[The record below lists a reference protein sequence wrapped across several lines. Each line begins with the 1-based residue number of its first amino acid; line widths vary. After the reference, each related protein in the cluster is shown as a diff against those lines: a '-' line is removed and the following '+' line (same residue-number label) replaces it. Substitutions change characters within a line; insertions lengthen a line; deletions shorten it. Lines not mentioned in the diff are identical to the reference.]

1 MFPIRDTNR
10 SDTFPIVNWMI
21 IVINA
26 SIFIIQIRLPR
37 ETVEI
42 IFNTFGVI
50 PIRFIEL
57 HLLAPISLFSSQ
69 FLHGGWLHIIRNLWI
84 LYIFGDNV
92 EDRMGHL
99 QYLVFYLITGIA
111 GGLLQVVTQPFSIT
125 PMIGASGAISGVL
138 GAYILFFPRARVLT
152 FIPIFIL
159 PWLVEIPAVIFLG
172 IWFLSQFVNV
182 INEASA
188 IINSGVAY
196 WAHLGGF
203 GAGFILAQRYRKT
216 SNDLD
221 GSGFNY

>member
-1 MFPIRDTNR
+1 MFPIRDTNK
-10 SDTFPIVNWMI
+10 SNTFPIVNWI
-21 IVINA
+21 IIIINA
-26 SIFIIQIRLPR
+26 SIFLFQIRLPR
-37 ETVEI
+37 ETVAI
-42 IFNTFGVI
+42 IFDTFGVV
-50 PIRFIEL
+50 PYRFTEL

-69 FLHGGWLHIIRNLWI
+69 FLHGGWLHIIRNLCI

-99 QYLVFYLITGIA
+99 QYLVFYLTTGII
-111 GGLLQVVTQPFSIT
+111 GGVLQVITQPFSTI

-152 FIPIFIL
+152 FVPIFIL

-172 IWFLSQFVNV
+172 VWFLSQFVSV

-188 IINSGVAY
+188 VISSGVAY

-203 GAGFILAQRYRKT
+203 GAGFLLARRIRKM
-216 SNDLD
+216 N
-221 GSGFNY
+221 GIYFNNYN

>member
-1 MFPIRDTNR
+1 MFPIRDTNK
-10 SDTFPIVNWMI
+10 SSTFPIVNWMI
-21 IVINA
+21 IIINA
-26 SIFIIQIRLPR
+26 GIFIIQVRLPR

-50 PIRFIEL
+50 PIRFVEF
-57 HLLAPISLFSSQ
+57 HPLAPISLFSSQ

-92 EDRMGHL
+92 EDRIGHI
-99 QYLVFYLITGIA
+99 QYLVFYIITGIA
-111 GGLLQVVTQPFSIT
+111 GGLLQVVIQPFSNT

-138 GAYILFFPRARVLT
+138 GAYIFFFPRARVLT
-152 FIPIFIL
+152 FVPIFIL

-182 INEASA
+182 INEAST
-188 IINSGVAY
+188 IVNSGIAY

-203 GAGFILAQRYRKT
+203 GAGFILARRFKQTRDNRY
-216 SNDLD
+216 
-221 GSGFNY
+221 GSGYNY

>member
-50 PIRFIEL
+50 PIRFVEF
-57 HLLAPISLFSSQ
+57 HPLAPISLFSSQ

-152 FIPIFIL
+152 FVPIFIL

>member
-10 SDTFPIVNWMI
+10 SHTFPIVNWMI
-21 IVINA
+21 IIINA
-26 SIFIIQIRLPR
+26 SIFIIQVRLPN

-50 PIRFIEL
+50 PIRFVEF
-57 HLLAPISLFSSQ
+57 HPLALISLFSSQ

-92 EDRMGHL
+92 EDRIGHI
-99 QYLVFYLITGIA
+99 QYLVFYIITGIA
-111 GGLLQVVTQPFSIT
+111 GGLLQVVTQPFSNT

-138 GAYILFFPRARVLT
+138 GAYIFFFPRARVLT
-152 FIPIFIL
+152 FVPIFIL

-182 INEASA
+182 INEAST
-188 IINSGVAY
+188 IVNSGIAY

-203 GAGFILAQRYRKT
+203 GAGFILARRFKQTRNNLY
-216 SNDLD
+216 
-221 GSGFNY
+221 GSGYDY

>member
-1 MFPIRDTNR
+1 MCIRDR
-10 SDTFPIVNWMI
+10 PY
-21 IVINA
+21 
-26 SIFIIQIRLPR
+26 
-37 ETVEI
+37 
-42 IFNTFGVI
+42 
-50 PIRFIEL
+50 RFTEL

-99 QYLVFYLITGIA
+99 QYLVFYLMTGII
-111 GGLLQVVTQPFSIT
+111 GGILQVITQPFSTI

-152 FIPIFIL
+152 FVPIFIL

-172 IWFLSQFVNV
+172 VWFLSQFVSV

-188 IINSGVAY
+188 VINLSLI
-196 WAHLGGF
+196 H
-203 GAGFILAQRYRKT
+203 I
-216 SNDLD
+216 
-221 GSGFNY
+221 

>member
-1 MFPIRDTNR
+1 MFPIRDTNK
-10 SDTFPIVNWMI
+10 SNTFPIVNWI
-21 IVINA
+21 IIIINA
-26 SIFIIQIRLPR
+26 SIFLVQIRLPR
-37 ETVEI
+37 ETVAI
-42 IFNTFGVI
+42 IFETFGVV
-50 PIRFIEL
+50 PYRFTEL

-99 QYLVFYLITGIA
+99 QYLVFYLMTGII
-111 GGLLQVVTQPFSIT
+111 GGILQVITQPFSTI

-152 FIPIFIL
+152 FVPIFIL

-172 IWFLSQFVNV
+172 VWFLSQFVNV
-182 INEASA
+182 INEASSV
-188 IINSGVAY
+188 ISSGVAY

-203 GAGFILAQRYRKT
+203 GAGFLLARRIRKIRNT
-216 SNDLD
+216 SFKDYN
-221 GSGFNY
+221 

>member
-1 MFPIRDTNR
+1 MFPIRDTNK
-10 SDTFPIVNWMI
+10 SNTFPIVNWII

-26 SIFIIQIRLPR
+26 SIFFVQVRLPR

-42 IFNTFGVI
+42 VYSTFGVV
-50 PIRFIEL
+50 PIRFTEL

-92 EDRMGHL
+92 EDRMGHI
-99 QYLVFYLITGIA
+99 QYLVFYLMTGVI
-111 GGLLQVVTQPFSIT
+111 GGLLQVITQPFSTI
-125 PMIGASGAISGVL
+125 PIIGASGAISGVL

-152 FIPIFIL
+152 FVPIFIL

-172 IWFLSQFVNV
+172 VWFLSQFVNV

-188 IINSGVAY
+188 VISSGVAY

-203 GAGFILAQRYRKT
+203 GAGFLLARRIRKIRNT
-216 SNDLD
+216 SFKDYN
-221 GSGFNY
+221 

>member
-1 MFPIRDTNR
+1 MFPIRDTNK
-10 SDTFPIVNWMI
+10 SSTFPIVNWMI
-21 IVINA
+21 IIINA
-26 SIFIIQIRLPR
+26 GIFIIQVRLPR

-50 PIRFIEL
+50 PIRFVEF
-57 HLLAPISLFSSQ
+57 HPLAPISLFSSQ

-92 EDRMGHL
+92 EDRIGHI
-99 QYLVFYLITGIA
+99 QYLVFYIITGIA
-111 GGLLQVVTQPFSIT
+111 GGLLQVVTQPFSNT

-138 GAYILFFPRARVLT
+138 GAYIFFFPRARVLT
-152 FIPIFIL
+152 FVPIFIL

-182 INEASA
+182 INEAST
-188 IINSGVAY
+188 IVNSGIAY

-203 GAGFILAQRYRKT
+203 GAGFILARRFKQTRDNRYR
-216 SNDLD
+216 
-221 GSGFNY
+221 SGYNY

>member
-10 SDTFPIVNWMI
+10 SHTFPIVNWMI
-21 IVINA
+21 IIINA
-26 SIFIIQIRLPR
+26 GIFIIQVRLPR
-37 ETVEI
+37 ETIEI

-50 PIRFIEL
+50 PIRFVEF
-57 HLLAPISLFSSQ
+57 HPLAPISLFSSQ

-92 EDRMGHL
+92 EDRIGHI
-99 QYLVFYLITGIA
+99 QYLVFYIITGIV
-111 GGLLQVVTQPFSIT
+111 GSLLQVVIQPFSNT

-138 GAYILFFPRARVLT
+138 GAYIFFFPRARVLT
-152 FIPIFIL
+152 FVPIFIL

-182 INEASA
+182 INEAST
-188 IINSGVAY
+188 IVNSGIAY

-203 GAGFILAQRYRKT
+203 GAGFILARRFKQTRDNRY
-216 SNDLD
+216 
-221 GSGFNY
+221 GSGYNY

>member
-1 MFPIRDTNR
+1 MFPIRDTNK
-10 SDTFPIVNWMI
+10 SSTFPIVNWMI
-21 IVINA
+21 IIINA
-26 SIFIIQIRLPR
+26 GIFIIQVRLPR

-50 PIRFIEL
+50 PIRFVEF
-57 HLLAPISLFSSQ
+57 HPLAPISLFSSQ

-92 EDRMGHL
+92 EDRIGHI
-99 QYLVFYLITGIA
+99 QYLVFYIITGIA
-111 GGLLQVVTQPFSIT
+111 GGLLQVVIQPFSNT

-138 GAYILFFPRARVLT
+138 GAYIFFFPRARVLT
-152 FIPIFIL
+152 FVPIFIL

-182 INEASA
+182 INEAST
-188 IINSGVAY
+188 IVNSGIAY

-203 GAGFILAQRYRKT
+203 GAGFILARRFKQTRDNHY
-216 SNDLD
+216 
-221 GSGFNY
+221 GSGYNY

>member
-1 MFPIRDTNR
+1 MFPIRDTNK
-10 SDTFPIVNWMI
+10 SSTFPIVNWMI
-21 IVINA
+21 IIINA
-26 SIFIIQIRLPR
+26 GIFIIQVRLPR

-50 PIRFIEL
+50 PIRFVEF
-57 HLLAPISLFSSQ
+57 HPLAPISLFSSQ

-92 EDRMGHL
+92 EDRIGHI
-99 QYLVFYLITGIA
+99 QYLVFYIITGIA
-111 GGLLQVVTQPFSIT
+111 GGLLQVVIQPFSNT

-138 GAYILFFPRARVLT
+138 GAYIFFFPRARVLT
-152 FIPIFIL
+152 FVPIFIL

-182 INEASA
+182 INEAST
-188 IINSGVAY
+188 IVNSGIAY

-203 GAGFILAQRYRKT
+203 GAGFILARRFKQTRDSRY
-216 SNDLD
+216 
-221 GSGFNY
+221 GSGYNY

>member
-1 MFPIRDTNR
+1 MFPIRDTNK
-10 SDTFPIVNWMI
+10 SNTFPIVNWII

-26 SIFIIQIRLPR
+26 SIFFVQVRLPR

-42 IFNTFGVI
+42 VYSTFGVV
-50 PIRFIEL
+50 PIRFTEL

-92 EDRMGHL
+92 EDRMGHI
-99 QYLVFYLITGIA
+99 QYLVFYLMTGVI
-111 GGLLQVVTQPFSIT
+111 GGALQVITQPFSTI
-125 PMIGASGAISGVL
+125 PIIGASGAISGVL

-152 FIPIFIL
+152 FVPIFIL

-172 IWFLSQFVNV
+172 VWFLSQFVNV

-188 IINSGVAY
+188 VISSGVAY

-203 GAGFILAQRYRKT
+203 GAGFLLARRIRKIRNT
-216 SNDLD
+216 SFKDYN
-221 GSGFNY
+221 

>member
-1 MFPIRDTNR
+1 MFPIRDTNK
-10 SDTFPIVNWMI
+10 SNTFPIVNWII

-26 SIFIIQIRLPR
+26 SIFFVQVRLPR

-42 IFNTFGVI
+42 VYSTFGVV
-50 PIRFIEL
+50 PIRFTEL

-92 EDRMGHL
+92 EDRMGHI
-99 QYLVFYLITGIA
+99 QYLVFYLMTGVI
-111 GGLLQVVTQPFSIT
+111 GGLLQVITQPFSTI
-125 PMIGASGAISGVL
+125 PIIGASGAISGVL

-152 FIPIFIL
+152 FVPIFIL

-172 IWFLSQFVNV
+172 VWFLSQFVNV
-182 INEASA
+182 INEASSV
-188 IINSGVAY
+188 ISSGVAY

-203 GAGFILAQRYRKT
+203 GAGFLLARRIRKIRNT
-216 SNDLD
+216 SFKDYN
-221 GSGFNY
+221 

>member
-1 MFPIRDTNR
+1 MFPIRDTNK
-10 SDTFPIVNWMI
+10 SNTFPIVNWI
-21 IVINA
+21 IIIINA
-26 SIFIIQIRLPR
+26 SIFLVQIRLPR
-37 ETVEI
+37 ETVAI
-42 IFNTFGVI
+42 IFDTFGVV
-50 PIRFIEL
+50 PYRFTEL

-99 QYLVFYLITGIA
+99 QYLVFYLMTGII
-111 GGLLQVVTQPFSIT
+111 GGILQVITQPFSTI

-152 FIPIFIL
+152 FVPIFIL

-172 IWFLSQFVNV
+172 VWFLSQFVSV

-188 IINSGVAY
+188 VINSGVAY

-203 GAGFILAQRYRKT
+203 GAGFLLARRIRKM
-216 SNDLD
+216 N
-221 GSGFNY
+221 GIYFNNYN

>member
-1 MFPIRDTNR
+1 MFPIRDTNK
-10 SDTFPIVNWMI
+10 SNTFPIVNWII

-26 SIFIIQIRLPR
+26 SIFFVQVRLPR

-42 IFNTFGVI
+42 VYSTFGVV
-50 PIRFIEL
+50 PIRFTEL

-92 EDRMGHL
+92 EDRMGHI
-99 QYLVFYLITGIA
+99 QYLVFYLMTGVI
-111 GGLLQVVTQPFSIT
+111 GGLLQVITQPFSTI
-125 PMIGASGAISGVL
+125 PIIGASGAISGVL

-152 FIPIFIL
+152 FVPIFIL

-172 IWFLSQFVNV
+172 VWFLSQFVNV

-188 IINSGVAY
+188 VISSGVAY

-203 GAGFILAQRYRKT
+203 GAGFLLARRIRKIRNI
-216 SNDLD
+216 SFKYYN
-221 GSGFNY
+221 

>member
-1 MFPIRDTNR
+1 MFPIRDTNK
-10 SDTFPIVNWMI
+10 SSTFPIVNWMI
-21 IVINA
+21 IIINA
-26 SIFIIQIRLPR
+26 GIFIIQVRLPR

-50 PIRFIEL
+50 PIRFVEF
-57 HLLAPISLFSSQ
+57 HPLAPISLFSSQ

-92 EDRMGHL
+92 EDRIGHI
-99 QYLVFYLITGIA
+99 QYLVFYIITGIA
-111 GGLLQVVTQPFSIT
+111 GSLLQVVTQPFSNT

-138 GAYILFFPRARVLT
+138 GAYIFFFPRARILT
-152 FIPIFIL
+152 FVPIFIL

-182 INEASA
+182 INEAST
-188 IINSGVAY
+188 IVNSGIAY

-203 GAGFILAQRYRKT
+203 GAGFILARRFKQTRDNRY
-216 SNDLD
+216 
-221 GSGFNY
+221 GSGYNY

>member
-152 FIPIFIL
+152 FVPIFIL

>member
-1 MFPIRDTNR
+1 MFPIRDTNK
-10 SDTFPIVNWMI
+10 SNTFPIVNWI
-21 IVINA
+21 IIIINA
-26 SIFIIQIRLPR
+26 SIFLVQIRLPR
-37 ETVEI
+37 ETVAI
-42 IFNTFGVI
+42 IFDTFGVV
-50 PIRFIEL
+50 PYRFTEL

-99 QYLVFYLITGIA
+99 QYLVFYLMTGII
-111 GGLLQVVTQPFSIT
+111 GGVLQVITQPFSTI

-152 FIPIFIL
+152 FVPIFIL

-172 IWFLSQFVNV
+172 VWFLSQFVSV

-188 IINSGVAY
+188 VINSGVAY

-203 GAGFILAQRYRKT
+203 GAGFLLARRIRKM
-216 SNDLD
+216 N
-221 GSGFNY
+221 GIYFNNYN

>member
-1 MFPIRDTNR
+1 
-10 SDTFPIVNWMI
+10 
-21 IVINA
+21 
-26 SIFIIQIRLPR
+26 
-37 ETVEI
+37 
-42 IFNTFGVI
+42 
-50 PIRFIEL
+50 
-57 HLLAPISLFSSQ
+57 
-69 FLHGGWLHIIRNLWI
+69 
-84 LYIFGDNV
+84 
-92 EDRMGHL
+92 MGHL

-203 GAGFILAQRYRKT
+203 GAGFILAQRFRKT
-216 SNDLD
+216 SNNLD
-221 GSGFNY
+221 GSDF

>member
-21 IVINA
+21 IIFNA

-42 IFNTFGVI
+42 LFNTFGVV
-50 PIRFIEL
+50 PNRFVEL
-57 HLLAPISLFSSQ
+57 HPLAPISLFSSQ

-99 QYLVFYLITGIA
+99 QYLIFYLITGIA
-111 GGLLQVVTQPFSIT
+111 GGLLQVITQPFSNT

-152 FIPIFIL
+152 FVPIFIL

-188 IINSGVAY
+188 VINSGVAY

-203 GAGFILAQRYRKT
+203 GAGFILARRFRKT
-216 SNDLD
+216 INNLD
-221 GSGFNY
+221 GSGYNY

>member
-10 SDTFPIVNWMI
+10 SHTFPIVNWMI
-21 IVINA
+21 IIINA
-26 SIFIIQIRLPR
+26 GIFIIQVRLPK

-50 PIRFIEL
+50 PIRFVEF
-57 HLLAPISLFSSQ
+57 HPLAPISLFSSQ

-92 EDRMGHL
+92 EDRIGHI
-99 QYLVFYLITGIA
+99 QYLVFYIITGIA
-111 GGLLQVVTQPFSIT
+111 GSLLQVVTQPFSNT

-138 GAYILFFPRARVLT
+138 GAYIFFFPRARILT
-152 FIPIFIL
+152 FVPIFIL

-182 INEASA
+182 INEAST
-188 IINSGVAY
+188 IVNSGIAY

-203 GAGFILAQRYRKT
+203 GAGFILARRFKQTRDNRY
-216 SNDLD
+216 
-221 GSGFNY
+221 GSGYNY

>member
-10 SDTFPIVNWMI
+10 SHTFPIVNWMI
-21 IVINA
+21 IIINA
-26 SIFIIQIRLPR
+26 GIFIIQVRLPN

-50 PIRFIEL
+50 PIRFVEF
-57 HLLAPISLFSSQ
+57 HPLAPISLFSSQ

-92 EDRMGHL
+92 EDRIGHI
-99 QYLVFYLITGIA
+99 QYLVFYIITGIA
-111 GGLLQVVTQPFSIT
+111 GSLLQVVTQPFSNT

-138 GAYILFFPRARVLT
+138 GAYIFFFPRARVLT
-152 FIPIFIL
+152 FMPIFIL
-159 PWLVEIPAVIFLG
+159 PWLMEIPAVIFLG

-182 INEASA
+182 INEAST
-188 IINSGVAY
+188 IVNSGIAY

-203 GAGFILAQRYRKT
+203 GAGFILARRFKQTRNNLYE
-216 SNDLD
+216 SDYD
-221 GSGFNY
+221 Y

>member
-10 SDTFPIVNWMI
+10 SHTFPIVNWMI
-21 IVINA
+21 IIINA
-26 SIFIIQIRLPR
+26 GIFIIQVRLPN

-50 PIRFIEL
+50 PIRFVEF
-57 HLLAPISLFSSQ
+57 HPLAPISLFSSQ

-92 EDRMGHL
+92 EDRIGHI
-99 QYLVFYLITGIA
+99 QYLVFYIITGIA
-111 GGLLQVVTQPFSIT
+111 GSLLQVVTQPFSNT

-138 GAYILFFPRARVLT
+138 GAYIFFFPRARVLT

-159 PWLVEIPAVIFLG
+159 PWLMEIPAVIFLG

-182 INEASA
+182 INEAST
-188 IINSGVAY
+188 IVNSGIAY

-203 GAGFILAQRYRKT
+203 GAGFILARRFKQTRNNLY
-216 SNDLD
+216 
-221 GSGFNY
+221 GSDYDY

>member
-1 MFPIRDTNR
+1 MFPIRDTNK
-10 SDTFPIVNWMI
+10 SSTFPIVNWMI
-21 IVINA
+21 IIINA
-26 SIFIIQIRLPR
+26 GIFIIQVRLPR

-50 PIRFIEL
+50 PIRFVEF
-57 HLLAPISLFSSQ
+57 HPLAPISLFSSQ

-92 EDRMGHL
+92 EDRIGHI
-99 QYLVFYLITGIA
+99 QYLVFYIITGIA
-111 GGLLQVVTQPFSIT
+111 GGLLQVVTQPFSNT

-138 GAYILFFPRARVLT
+138 GAYIFFFPRARVLT
-152 FIPIFIL
+152 FVPIFIL

-182 INEASA
+182 INEAST
-188 IINSGVAY
+188 IVNSGIAY

-203 GAGFILAQRYRKT
+203 GAGFILARRFKQTRDNRY
-216 SNDLD
+216 
-221 GSGFNY
+221 GSGYNY

>member
-1 MFPIRDTNR
+1 MFPIRDTNK
-10 SDTFPIVNWMI
+10 SNTFPIVNWMI
-21 IVINA
+21 IIINA
-26 SIFIIQIRLPR
+26 GIFIIQVRLPR

-50 PIRFIEL
+50 PIRFVEF
-57 HLLAPISLFSSQ
+57 HPLAPISLFSSQ

-92 EDRMGHL
+92 EDRIGHI
-99 QYLVFYLITGIA
+99 QYLVFYIITGIA
-111 GGLLQVVTQPFSIT
+111 GGLLQVVTQPFSNT

-138 GAYILFFPRARVLT
+138 GAYIFFFPRARVLT
-152 FIPIFIL
+152 FVPIFIL

-182 INEASA
+182 INEAST
-188 IINSGVAY
+188 IVNSGIAY

-203 GAGFILAQRYRKT
+203 GAGFILARRFKQTRDNRY
-216 SNDLD
+216 
-221 GSGFNY
+221 GSGYNY

>member
-1 MFPIRDTNR
+1 MFPIRDTNK
-10 SDTFPIVNWMI
+10 SSTFPIVNWMI
-21 IVINA
+21 IIINA
-26 SIFIIQIRLPR
+26 GIFIIQVRLPR

-50 PIRFIEL
+50 PIRFVEF
-57 HLLAPISLFSSQ
+57 HPLAPISLFSSQ

-92 EDRMGHL
+92 EDRIGHI
-99 QYLVFYLITGIA
+99 QYLVFYIITGIA
-111 GGLLQVVTQPFSIT
+111 GGLLQVVTQPFSNT

-138 GAYILFFPRARVLT
+138 GAYIFFFPRARVLT
-152 FIPIFIL
+152 FVPIFIL

-182 INEASA
+182 INEAST
-188 IINSGVAY
+188 IVNSGIAY

-203 GAGFILAQRYRKT
+203 GAGFILARRFKQTRDSRY
-216 SNDLD
+216 
-221 GSGFNY
+221 GSGYNY

>member
-1 MFPIRDTNR
+1 MQ
-10 SDTFPIVNWMI
+10 V
-21 IVINA
+21 
-26 SIFIIQIRLPR
+26 RLPR

-42 IFNTFGVI
+42 VYSTFGVV
-50 PIRFIEL
+50 PIRFTEL

-92 EDRMGHL
+92 EDRMGHI
-99 QYLVFYLITGIA
+99 QYLVFYLMTGVI
-111 GGLLQVVTQPFSIT
+111 GGLLQVITQPFSTI
-125 PMIGASGAISGVL
+125 PIIGASGAISGVL

-152 FIPIFIL
+152 FVPIFIL

-172 IWFLSQFVNV
+172 VWFLSQFVNV

-188 IINSGVAY
+188 VISSGVAY

-203 GAGFILAQRYRKT
+203 GAGFLLARRIRKIRNI
-216 SNDLD
+216 SFKYYN
-221 GSGFNY
+221 